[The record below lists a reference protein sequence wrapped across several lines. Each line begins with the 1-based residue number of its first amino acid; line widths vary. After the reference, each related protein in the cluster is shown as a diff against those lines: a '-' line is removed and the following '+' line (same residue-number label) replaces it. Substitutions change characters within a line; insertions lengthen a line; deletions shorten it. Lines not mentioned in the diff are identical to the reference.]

1 MRGEIT
7 LQEVNM
13 KKDRIFRPDWTES
26 APKPGS
32 IRSILKYGDPNAY
45 KHPSNGWVAMMKQE
59 FGMSDD
65 DFRDKREEGNEMVV
79 LEKPITLKEKHIEK
93 IRAIVGGENVAADD
107 YSRIKYAYGKTT
119 EELMELRKGVI
130 REVADIVVHPKEKD
144 DVSRI
149 VGYCNQNKI
158 PLYVFAA
165 GSSVNFGV
173 RPSKGGVSLVLSTH
187 MNKLLE
193 LNETNQTAR
202 VQPGMFGPA
211 YEEALN
217 HAPERFGAGRRY
229 TCGHFPQSFEY
240 STVGGWVV
248 TLGSGQAS
256 TYYGDAYHIVISQE
270 YVTPAG
276 TFKTL
281 DYPATATGPKVNDI
295 MKGSEGTF
303 GILVE
308 VTMKIFRFMPENR
321 RYFSFM
327 FPTWE
332 TAVDASREIMQGE
345 FGLPA
350 VYRISD
356 PEETD
361 RGLKLYGIPSF
372 VDRYLVRKGYKPME
386 RCLCLGTIEG
396 DADYTKLVMR
406 KIKKVCKANGAIYLT
421 GYASKKWEKTRFTEP
436 YMREDL
442 QDFGIQIDTLEAS
455 VTWDNLHNLH
465 QGVRAYIKARRGT
478 MCMTHASH
486 FYPQGTNLYFI
497 FLMKTSDVD
506 EFRAFQRGIIDNI
519 MKYGGSL
526 SHHHGVGRMM
536 APFMDYH
543 LGNEQ
548 MEVLR
553 TLKRHF
559 DPNNIMN
566 PGGQLGLDLPQT
578 QRKNLL

>member
-1 MRGEIT
+1 
-7 LQEVNM
+7 M
-13 KKDRIFRPDWTES
+13 KKNRIFKPDWTES
-26 APKPGS
+26 APNPGS
-32 IRSILKYGDPNAY
+32 IRSIVKYGDPDAY

-65 DFRDKREEGNEMVV
+65 DFVHKREEGNAPVV
-79 LEKPITLKEKHIEK
+79 LDKPASLKEKHITV
-93 IRAIVGGENVAADD
+93 IRDIVGEDNVARDD
-107 YSRIKYAYGKTT
+107 YSRVKYAYGKTT
-119 EELMELRKGVI
+119 EELMELRKGII
-130 REVADIVVHPKEKD
+130 REVADIVVHPRDKD
-144 DVSRI
+144 DVAAI
-149 VGYCNQNKI
+149 VAYCDNNKI

-173 RPSKGGVSLVLSTH
+173 RPAKGGITLVLSTH
-187 MNKLLE
+187 MNKLVE
-193 LNETNQTAR
+193 LNEENQTAR

-211 YEEALN
+211 YEDALN
-217 HAPERFGAGRRY
+217 NAPERFGTVRRY

-256 TYYGDAYHIVISQE
+256 TYYGDACDIVISQE

-281 DYPATATGPKVNDI
+281 DYPATATGPKVSDI

-327 FPTWE
+327 FPSWE

-361 RGLKLYGIPSF
+361 RGLKLYGIPSL
-372 VDRYLVRKGYKPME
+372 VDRYLVKKGFIPME
-386 RCLCLGTIEG
+386 RSLCMGTIEG
-396 DADYTKLVMR
+396 DADYTRLVMR
-406 KIKKVCKANGAIYLT
+406 KIKKACRACGAISLT
-421 GYASKKWEKTRFTEP
+421 GYASRKWEKTRFTEP

-465 QGVRAYIKARRGT
+465 QGVRAYIKNRPGT

-506 EFRAFQRGIIDNI
+506 EFRAFQRGVIDNI
-519 MKYGGSL
+519 VKYGGSL

-536 APFMDYH
+536 GPLMDEH
-543 LGNEQ
+543 LGKEQ

-553 TLKRHF
+553 ALKKHF
-559 DPNNIMN
+559 DPMGIMN
-566 PGGQLGLDLPQT
+566 PGGQLGLDLPEKE
-578 QRKNLL
+578 RKKAI